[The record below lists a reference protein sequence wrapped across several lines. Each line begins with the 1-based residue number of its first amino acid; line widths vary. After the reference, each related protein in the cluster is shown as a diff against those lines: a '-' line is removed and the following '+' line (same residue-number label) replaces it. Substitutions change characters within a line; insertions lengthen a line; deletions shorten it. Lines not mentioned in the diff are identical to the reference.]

1 MMFTVKVPPWCFGV
15 SSWVLLQ
22 YKVRKKE
29 ASNPNQ
35 SNHGASTPSTWEAL
49 DLVLLE
55 TLTVHLAVILEE
67 GSVDLSLAQVQC
79 RDFHQVKE
87 RPVRYLLFVKALGCD
102 LSIWATT
109 SCSTT

>member
-1 MMFTVKVPPWCFGV
+1 MFNFKVQPWCFGV

-55 TLTVHLAVILEE
+55 TLTVQLAVILEE
-67 GSVDLSLAQVQC
+67 ASVDLSLAQVQC

-87 RPVRYLLFVKALGCD
+87 MPVRYLLFVEALGCD

>member
-1 MMFTVKVPPWCFGV
+1 MGLSFYLQRRCQQVPPWCFGV

-35 SNHGASTPSTWEAL
+35 SNHGALTPSTWEAL

-55 TLTVHLAVILEE
+55 TLTVQLAVILEE

-79 RDFHQVKE
+79 RDFHQ
-87 RPVRYLLFVKALGCD
+87 ALGCD